1 MLELRDVEFAYD
13 QRPALRGVSLEA
25 QPGRVVGL
33 LGPNGAG
40 KSTLVRLAA
49 GLLRPRAGRVLLEGR
64 DLRDLSRRRIAQRVA
79 LLPQDG
85 RLPPAFTVWEIA
97 SLGRTPHLGWL
108 GAEGPNDRAVVLRAL
123 ELTDA
128 AALAARPVDELS
140 GGERQR
146 VLLARALAQEPS
158 VLLLD
163 EPTLHLDL
171 GHQVGLLELVVRL
184 ARQDGL
190 AVLAVFHDLNLA
202 AQSCDELALL
212 SRGRI
217 VAVGPPDEVLR
228 SPTVSQVY
236 GVDLVSL
243 AHPTSGRPAVLLPEI
258 GR

>member
-1 MLELRDVEFAYD
+1 MLELRDVHFAYEG
-13 QRPALRGVSLEA
+13 RPVLRGVSLEA
-25 QPGRVVGL
+25 RPGRVLGL

-49 GLLRPRAGRVLLEGR
+49 GLLRPGRGRVLLEGR
-64 DLRDLSRRRIAQRVA
+64 DLSAWSRRAIAQRVA
-79 LLPQDG
+79 LLPQDSQP
-85 RLPPAFTVWEIA
+85 PPAFTAREVV

-108 GAEGPNDRAVVLRAL
+108 GAEGPHDRAVVARAL

-128 AALAARPVDELS
+128 GDLADRPVDELS

-146 VLLARALAQEPS
+146 VLLARAIAQEPR

-171 GHQVGLLELVVRL
+171 GHQVGLLDLVVRL
-184 ARQDGL
+184 ARQGGL

-202 AQSCDELALL
+202 ARSCDELALL
-212 SRGRI
+212 SQGRL
-217 VAVGPPDEVLR
+217 VAAGPPDEVLA
-228 SPTVSQVY
+228 SPLVGEVY
-236 GVDLVSL
+236 GVGLVPL
-243 AHPTSGRPAVLLPEI
+243 RHPTSGRLAVLLPEI